1 MNSLQFYTRFANP
14 GDALYSWNRTKNTDR
29 KEFLAGTLATYFAPG
44 SEIELLRRQNPNL
57 NFDVT
62 EVPQS
67 SGATVRRT
75 YGDFYGFAILR
86 TANNQAGAYRVAQ
99 IMSSPQNN
107 LTISNRLNMVPAH
120 RSLVAQG
127 NAAPALQVSYTS
139 ALIARGWLNPVFRN
153 TDIVLQQAVEDILAD
168 RRSLNQVRSDVLARL
183 RDLY

>member
-1 MNSLQFYTRFANP
+1 
-14 GDALYSWNRTKNTDR
+14 
-29 KEFLAGTLATYFAPG
+29 
-44 SEIELLRRQNPNL
+44 
-57 NFDVT
+57 
-62 EVPQS
+62 
-67 SGATVRRT
+67 
-75 YGDFYGFAILR
+75 
-86 TANNQAGAYRVAQ
+86 
-99 IMSSPQNN
+99 MSSPQNN